1 MSILER
7 FCFISE
13 YYDNYSTMVRRF
25 QLFYYPKD
33 NTIEIYEIKNTPWV
47 DSVVNWEG
55 EKVKELEDR
64 PIEMIKSEEQRG
76 RKDWKKCT

>member
-1 MSILER
+1 MECKNER
-7 FCFISE
+7 TRKISE
-13 YYDNYSTMVRRF
+13 
-25 QLFYYPKD
+25 
-33 NTIEIYEIKNTPWV
+33 IKTTPWV

-76 RKDWKKCT
+76 RKDWKNKQKLRNLMNNIKILYFHVTGVQ